1 MDASHH
7 QLGQSLGQYV
17 NRWLKLGFIFMSLV
31 SLVLSYALYQTI
43 KHKMVTLIPPVLSH
57 QMSISMVEPDDSY
70 LAQMALFLL
79 GMKLNVSP
87 DNVLLNHQVLKSYT
101 SPKTWGELNSIL
113 EKEAKDIQDGRI
125 SSVFY
130 PSEQEI
136 SIERLQVKVKGMLEK
151 RVGLRLVSRDEAHF
165 VVQFDYYNGALQVK
179 AMYALQKQ

>member
-31 SLVLSYALYQTI
+31 SVVLSYGLYQTI

-87 DNVLLNHQVLKSYT
+87 DNVLLNHKVLKSYT
-101 SPKTWGELNSIL
+101 SPKTWGELNSLL
-113 EKEAKDIQDGRI
+113 EKESKDIQEGRI

-151 RVGLRLVSRDEAHF
+151 RVGLRLVSHQEVSF
-165 VVQFDYYNGALQVK
+165 VVQFDYYNGSLQVK
-179 AMYALQKQ
+179 DIFEVEKK

>member
-17 NRWLKLGFIFMSLV
+17 NRWLKIGFIFMSLV
-31 SLVLSYALYQTI
+31 SIVLAYALYQTI
-43 KHKMVTLIPPVLSH
+43 KHKMVTLVPPVLSH
-57 QMSISMVEPDDSY
+57 QMSISLIEPDDSY

-87 DNVLLNHQVLKSYT
+87 DNVLLNHRVLKSHT
-101 SPKTWGELNSIL
+101 SPKTWGQLNSVL
-113 EKEAKDIQDGRI
+113 EKEAKDIQEGRI

-130 PSEQEI
+130 PSEQEM

-151 RVGLRLVSRDEAHF
+151 RVGLRLVSHQEVRF
-165 VVQFDYYNGALQVK
+165 IVQFDYYNGSLHVK
-179 AMYALQKQ
+179 DIVELKKP